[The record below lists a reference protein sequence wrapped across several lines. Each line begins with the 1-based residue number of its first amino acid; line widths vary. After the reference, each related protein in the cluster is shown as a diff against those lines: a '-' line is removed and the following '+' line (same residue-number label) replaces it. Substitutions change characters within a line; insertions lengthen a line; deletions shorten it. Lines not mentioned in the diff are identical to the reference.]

1 MKDICSIN
9 GIIVP
14 VAQAKLDLS
23 GIESQYN
30 FGVYETI
37 KVRNSVPYFLPE
49 HIHRLFHSAG
59 AIHLDHIFTADK
71 ITKYIS
77 EFLSE
82 LQEPS
87 CNLKVLLYGAPDPEH
102 AMLYILASAPYYPN
116 RKWYKTGVSLMT
128 AQYERWMPSAK
139 TLNMLP
145 SYYYYARAKANGHYD
160 ALLLD
165 HQNNILEGTR
175 TNVYLVKG
183 KKLISAPKDKI
194 LEGVTMMSIEKII
207 QNSQFS
213 VEYQMIPFNSVSSF
227 DGMIVTSTSSKI
239 LPVNQI
245 DSFKFERISDSILE
259 LEKLYD
265 SAVERSGGDFK
276 KL

>member
-9 GIIVP
+9 GTIVP
-14 VAQAKLDLS
+14 VSQAKLDLS
-23 GIESQYN
+23 SIEAQYT

-37 KVRNSVPYFLPE
+37 KVRNSVSYFLPE
-49 HIHRLFHSAG
+49 HINRLFHSAE
-59 AIHLDHIFTADK
+59 IIRLRHLFTEEF
-71 ITKYIS
+71 ITGCIS
-77 EFLSE
+77 KFLAE

-87 CNLKVLLYGAPDPEH
+87 CNLKVLLYGSAKPEN
-102 AMLYILASAPYYPN
+102 ATLYILASKPYYPD
-116 RKWYKTGVSLMT
+116 RKWYKNGVTLMSF
-128 AQYERWMPSAK
+128 QYERWMPSAK

-145 SYYYYARAKANGHYD
+145 SYYYYARAKENGHYD

-165 HQNNILEGTR
+165 HKNNILEGTR
-175 TNVYLVKG
+175 TNVYLLKG
-183 KKLISAPKDKI
+183 NKLFSSPKDKI

-213 VEYQMIPFNSVSSF
+213 VEYREVPVSEVSLF

-239 LPVNQI
+239 LPVRQI
-245 DSFKFERISDSILE
+245 DSFTFEKISAPILE
-259 LEKLYD
+259 LEKLYE
-265 SAVERSGGDFK
+265 SAVEKSGGDFK